1 MFENEP
7 QKKRIREKLMSY
19 AAANII
25 DFREA
30 WKLVYTELTARTG
43 INPFRGY
50 RYASMID
57 NVEYQGGLDDLEII
71 VDELTSKFE

>member
-19 AAANII
+19 AAANVI

-30 WKLVYTELTARTG
+30 WKIVYTELTARTG
-43 INPFRGY
+43 INPFKGR
-50 RYASMID
+50 RYASMLD

-71 VDELTSKFE
+71 VEELTSNFE